1 MKARLLM
8 RSRGPE
14 LAAAGAALLLR
25 LWFLHLFAAHAL
37 FTPVAG
43 GHDRT
48 LYHEAARRVAEG
60 AWWPDGAFS
69 HLPLYPW
76 VLGLAYALGGA
87 TLHTAALLGLAC
99 DSLTAGLVVALARR
113 LGARP
118 GVALAAGLAYAAYPL
133 AIAYAPLTMPNT
145 LNALLLAAFT
155 LGLVAAPADRPRPWL
170 ALGLLAG
177 LLTLGFAGLPLILLA
192 LLAGWNRPRRRAPAP
207 AAASQAALVLGL
219 LLVVAPV
226 VFHNS
231 RAEGRLVFLTTHGGF
246 NLYMGNHEQATGHPV
261 RVRNFRMTA
270 RDLLDDAHQA
280 AESAVGRP
288 LKRSE
293 SSAWWAGQARA
304 FWQAHPGAALR
315 LFVRKALLVWNHEE
329 VDDLRMVDQVRLA
342 GLAFTHGPWPAFALF
357 GWMGLFGLARARA
370 APVPRL
376 VLLAGLAGLVLYFVT
391 ARYRLTFVPLMAALG
406 AAAASGAFADLKAGR
421 HRTPIALAA
430 LVAALVVA
438 LPLPGR
444 DVRAVDYHN
453 LAVQLQAAGRMEEAL
468 RTADAGL
475 AVDPQSADLW
485 HVRGTSLYRLN
496 RHADAAAAFAR
507 CATLNPGHPQAAYNL
522 ALSLAHLQ
530 DYCGARAALEEAA
543 GRRTLPGQAGAL
555 LEELRRA
562 CPAARP
568 APGGSP

>member
-1 MKARLLM
+1 MLTRMKVLHLVRT
-8 RSRGPE
+8 RGPE
-14 LAAAGAALLLR
+14 LAAAGVALLLR
-25 LWFLHLFAAHAL
+25 LWYLRLFAAHAL

-60 AWWPDGAFS
+60 AVWPDGAFS

-76 VLGLAYALGGA
+76 VLGLVYALAGA

-118 GVALAAGLAYAAYPL
+118 VVSLAAGLAYAAYPL
-133 AIAYAPLTMPNT
+133 AIAYAPLTMPT
-145 LNALLLAAFT
+145 ALNALLLTAFT
-155 LGLVAAPADRPRPWL
+155 LGLVVAPADRPRAWL

-177 LLTLGFAGLPLILLA
+177 LLTLGFAGLPLILLV
-192 LLAGWNRPRRRAPAP
+192 LLGWWNRPRRRGPAP
-207 AAASQAALVLGL
+207 SAAAQAALVLGL
-219 LLVVAPV
+219 LLAVAPV

-246 NLYMGNHEQATGHPV
+246 NLYMGNHERATGHPV
-261 RVRNFRMTA
+261 RVRDFRMTA

-280 AESAVGRP
+280 AETAAGHP

-293 SSAWWAGQARA
+293 SSAWWAAQARA
-304 FWQAHPGAALR
+304 FWREHPGSALR

-329 VDDLRMVDQVRLA
+329 VDDLRIVDQVRLA
-342 GLAFTHGPWPAFALF
+342 GLAFTRGPWPAFALF
-357 GWMGLFGLARARA
+357 GWLGLFGLARARA

-376 VLLAGLAGLVLYFVT
+376 VLLAGLAGLVLYFIT

-406 AAAASGAFADLKAGR
+406 AAAASDAFADLKARR
-421 HRTPIALAA
+421 HRVPIILTALAA
-430 LVAALVVA
+430 ALLVAW
-438 LPLPGR
+438 PLPGR

-453 LAVQLQAAGRMEEAL
+453 LAVQLQAAGQMEEAL

-485 HVRGTSLYRLN
+485 HVRGTALYRLQ
-496 RHADAAAAFAR
+496 RHADAAAAFTR
-507 CATLNPGHPQAAYNL
+507 CAALNPAHPQAAYNR

-543 GRRTLPGQAGAL
+543 LRRPLSDQARAL
-555 LEELRRA
+555 LAELRRA
-562 CPAARP
+562 CPT
-568 APGGSP
+568 PGGSP